1 MKELRVG
8 QRVIS
13 VFVVLGLAVLAVLNG
28 LAATAAS
35 GRTLLGGT
43 WGVVRSVKGE
53 PIEGMGVQLISAK
66 TAIRTTVYSDM
77 EGRYEFPKLDAGVY
91 TLRITRPLEYRPY
104 QNDSVSIDGATRL
117 DDIVLERVSNNEYLP
132 PTPEILAQLA
142 GVEWVMN
149 LPGTGQEKRVFSIG
163 CGFGCHSYQQI
174 FRNRYDEDG
183 WRLILQRMLRGAGS
197 PLIHINRQPLDTPQ
211 AREQIPMRS
220 VPSEEIITK
229 WLARVRG
236 PEAKDDVPLYVLPRP
251 RGESTRVIVT
261 EYELPRTLLAPH
273 DVHGDSKGNI
283 WYTPHRSPYVGAL
296 NPRTGEVKEYR
307 PPDIPDVLPGT
318 HRVWVDEKDIVWLSE
333 NWSQHLT
340 RLDPK
345 TGEFQRFPLTK
356 YAGNRHNASGF
367 YNFGM
372 DREGYVYH
380 MMTDG
385 AEGPRQPARI
395 DSKTG
400 KIVQRYKM
408 KSITSTYDNIISD
421 DGRYWAGGMNSGN
434 LLGLIDLKTGE
445 SWEIET
451 KTLWANT
458 SRGGFD
464 REGNAW
470 FGGRGGMLLKLDPK
484 TRRVTEYWPPIPYAT
499 FYEAMPDKNGEIW
512 AAALGSGRFLR
523 FNPRT
528 EHWIEYLLPEPFSHD
543 RRTWID
549 NSTDPVTVWYV
560 DHNGYMVRIQ
570 PLE

>member
-1 MKELRVG
+1 MKKLPMWQKRARG
-8 QRVIS
+8 LVI
-13 VFVVLGLAVLAVLNG
+13 FGLAVFWGTYLVTPADG
-28 LAATAAS
+28 S
-35 GRTLLGGT
+35 EHTLLGGAR
-43 WGVVRSVKGE
+43 GVVRSAKGE
-53 PIEGMGVQLISAK
+53 PLEGLGVQLISPK
-66 TAIRTTVYSDM
+66 TAIRTTVYSDE
-77 EGRYEFPKLDAGVY
+77 EGQYEFPKLETGVY
-91 TLRITRPLEYRPY
+91 TLHITRPLEYKPY
-104 QNDSVSIDGATRL
+104 QRESISIDGDTQL
-117 DDIVLERVSNNEYLP
+117 EDIVLERVSNNEYLP
-132 PTPEILAQLA
+132 PTPEILPQLS
-142 GVEWVMN
+142 GVDWVLN
-149 LPGTGQEKRVFSIG
+149 LPGTGHEKRVFTIG

-174 FRNRYDEDG
+174 FRNRYDEKS
-183 WRLILQRMLRGAGS
+183 WRLIVQRMLRGAGS
-197 PLIHINRQPLDTPQ
+197 PLIHLNRQPLDDAA
-211 AREQIPMRS
+211 ARERIPMRS

-229 WLARVRG
+229 WLAKVRG
-236 PEAKDDVPLYVLPRP
+236 PESKDNTPLHVLPRP

-340 RLDPK
+340 RLDPS
-345 TGEFQRFPLTK
+345 TGEFKRFPLTK
-356 YAGNRHNASGF
+356 FAGNRYNASGF
-367 YNFGM
+367 HNFAM
-372 DREGYVYH
+372 DREGNVYY
-380 MMTDG
+380 MLTDG
-385 AEGPRQPARI
+385 EGGPRQVARV

-400 KIVQRYKM
+400 KIVQRYPLK
-408 KSITSTYDNIISD
+408 KISNTYDNIISG
-421 DGRYWAGGMNSGN
+421 DGRYWSGGTNSGN

-464 REGNAW
+464 RDGNAW
-470 FGGRGGMLLKLDPK
+470 FGGRGGMLLKLDTK
-484 TRRVTEYWPPIPYAT
+484 TRRVTEYWPPIPYVT
-499 FYEAMPDKNGEIW
+499 FYEAMPDKNGEVW
-512 AAALGSGRFLR
+512 AAAFGSGRFLR

-528 EHWIEYLLPEPFSHD
+528 EHWIEYLLPEPYSHD